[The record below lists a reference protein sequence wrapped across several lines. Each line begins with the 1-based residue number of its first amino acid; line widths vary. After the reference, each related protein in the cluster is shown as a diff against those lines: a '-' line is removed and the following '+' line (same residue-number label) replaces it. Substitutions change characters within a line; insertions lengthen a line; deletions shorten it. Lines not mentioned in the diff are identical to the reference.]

1 MYPQII
7 TTEGSTRLKCA
18 KPILSISLSCTSA
31 QQAWS
36 PKFKLQ
42 YHHQKTPQKTKTF
55 TRHLPSHWKITYSF
69 YFCLSVFLF
78 KENVLLVNNSCTR
91 VLLWHFHTCL
101 QYTPVWFISL
111 FSLSSL
117 PLLKMAFTGF
127 NVHTYLYM
135 CRKYTNH
142 IHPPLPSSSP

>member
-1 MYPQII
+1 
-7 TTEGSTRLKCA
+7 
-18 KPILSISLSCTSA
+18 
-31 QQAWS
+31 
-36 PKFKLQ
+36 
-42 YHHQKTPQKTKTF
+42 
-55 TRHLPSHWKITYSF
+55 
-69 YFCLSVFLF
+69 
-78 KENVLLVNNSCTR
+78 
-91 VLLWHFHTCL
+91 LWHFHTCL